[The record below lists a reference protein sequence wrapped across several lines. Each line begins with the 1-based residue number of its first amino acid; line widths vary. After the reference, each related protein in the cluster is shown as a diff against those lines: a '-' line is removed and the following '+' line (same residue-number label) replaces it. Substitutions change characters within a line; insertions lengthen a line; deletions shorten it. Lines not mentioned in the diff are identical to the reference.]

1 MLLLSY
7 HKNPPCQ
14 RHFCANKC
22 QWNDEHEINQI
33 PCENIIDSKTSVGV
47 NQNRDEMH
55 TEDYHRISSH
65 PCEVFSNSTFPNFV
79 RETNHQDCCGNSP
92 DYIERVTT
100 VPVVS
105 HEEMTL
111 ENASQPNTPLLPKLH
126 SWVYMSS
133 TYCLPCKT
141 PTLRSLS
148 ITKHFLP
155 AFLAK

>member
-1 MLLLSY
+1 MILQFSESFDIFLSQRFIISTWPMCAKASINTIEFLPIHARYSPTLLFPILS
-7 HKNPPCQ
+7 
-14 RHFCANKC
+14 
-22 QWNDEHEINQI
+22 E
-33 PCENIIDSKTSVGV
+33 
-47 NQNRDEMH
+47 
-55 TEDYHRISSH
+55 
-65 PCEVFSNSTFPNFV
+65 

-141 PTLRSLS
+141 PRLRSLS